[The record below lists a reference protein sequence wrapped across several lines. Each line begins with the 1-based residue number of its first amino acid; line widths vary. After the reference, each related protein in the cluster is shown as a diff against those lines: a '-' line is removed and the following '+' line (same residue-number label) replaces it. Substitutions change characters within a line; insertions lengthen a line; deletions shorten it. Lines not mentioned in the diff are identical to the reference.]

1 MDFLKEN
8 GRLFKKEESVHLGTG
23 RRSNGLIVWRGREIM
38 ENGLW

>member
-23 RRSNGLIVWRGREIM
+23 RSNGLIVWRGREIM